1 MTNGKSSHLRRAVWA
16 AVWLPAVLGIH
27 ETFGQTKV
35 DLSAQS
41 RQVNFGGATFT
52 IPARTGSGLPA
63 TCGVG
68 ELYFRTDATA
78 GSNLYGCTA
87 ANTWTPQGGGA
98 AGQIS
103 ASQITD
109 LSLVR
114 SSPTTLTVGG
124 ACNPSALCSVELSDI
139 LYLYADSKVVS
150 SPSGSGNVWVGVDV
164 DGTRTAWHNL
174 SSLTCAGW
182 RCVSGASGFPSD
194 VVRLGTCS
202 VTSSIFDLTGCA
214 DLRAVYGRDA
224 FKAGAGL
231 TRTGNVF
238 SVNAATLPFS
248 GVVTVAFSTTPS
260 FNFASGNL
268 QALTLTGNVTSSTIL
283 NPIVAQSIIF
293 KICQDATGGRTFQ
306 WPSNA
311 SGGMTVGATASTC
324 SVQSFVYDG
333 AKWLAKSAGL
343 SNL

>member
-1 MTNGKSSHLRRAVWA
+1 MKNEKSSCLRRAARA
-16 AVWLPAVLGIH
+16 AAWLAAVLGIS
-27 ETFGQTKV
+27 GALAQTKV
-35 DLSAQS
+35 DLSSQS

-52 IPARTGSGLPA
+52 IPARTGTGLPA
-63 TCGVG
+63 TCSVG

-87 ANTWTPQGGGA
+87 ANTWIPQGAGA

-109 LSLVR
+109 LNLVR
-114 SSPTTLTVGG
+114 TSPTTLTLG
-124 ACNPSALCSVELSDI
+124 ASCNPGALCSVELSDF

-164 DGTRTAWHNL
+164 DGVRTAWHNL

-182 RCVSGASGFPSD
+182 RCVSGASGFPAD

-202 VTSSIFDLTGCA
+202 ATSSIFDVTGCA

-224 FKAGAGL
+224 FRAGAGL

-238 SVNAATLPFS
+238 SVNTVAVPVS
-248 GVVTVAFSTTPS
+248 GAVTVAFSSTPV
-260 FNFASGNL
+260 FNFSSGNL
-268 QALTLTGNVTSSTIL
+268 QAMTLTGNVTSSTIL
-283 NPIVAQSIIF
+283 NPVIAQSIVF
-293 KICQDATGGRTFQ
+293 KICQDATGGHTFQ
-306 WPSNA
+306 WPSNV
-311 SGGMTVGATASTC
+311 SGGMTVGVTASTC
-324 SVQSFVYDG
+324 SVQTFVYDG
-333 AKWLAKSAGL
+333 VKWLAKSAGL
-343 SNL
+343 SL